1 MHYFEEE
8 YQKRFKE
15 GQSTDGVAPDQ
26 LWANIESAL
35 PPEEKPKRKAW
46 LWVSLVLFLIFG
58 ILTGAYHFYFNDK
71 KDINTNREVAVILR
85 DEAISNTNT
94 VNTAAS
100 TADEQVHTNS
110 SLDTTGHKA
119 ETIISLA
126 GDDLVLPPPTTEDIV
141 VLKGKRNGNSNPTT
155 VPHKNKLIPTENNT
169 ITNTVAPANK
179 HKEKALPITLAK
191 TTSGISAEESNTL
204 AVVAKLA
211 TSINSL
217 ALPPRKV
224 ALPAIVLPAPVVG
237 STKAL
242 PLSLEFFT
250 GISFWEERSTGNDSP
265 FAQQLDEV
273 HKSEAG
279 LTTALE
285 IRLPVSSSIDLI
297 SGFHYTY
304 SRTVF
309 EYTRSW
315 DTMIYR
321 NNIPGA
327 DLINAVGLREVKHH
341 NSMQTLTIPLLAGWS
356 SQGPK
361 LQLGINAGVGLNLI
375 LETAGRS
382 LNASGE
388 VFTYSAAS
396 APYPDVYLSYHLQPH
411 LSYPLGQQF
420 RLHFRPGISYQALG
434 ESEIYGLKRSAL
446 RTDWSLGV
454 SWRRE

>member
-1 MHYFEEE
+1 MHYVEEE
-8 YQKRFKE
+8 YKKRFKE
-15 GQSTDGVAPDQ
+15 GQSTEGVDSDQ

-46 LWVSLVLFLIFG
+46 LWLSLVLFLVFG
-58 ILTGAYHFYFNDK
+58 ILTGAYYFYFNDK
-71 KDINTNREVAVILR
+71 KDINTNKEVAVILR
-85 DEAISNTNT
+85 DEAINNTNT
-94 VNTAAS
+94 VNTAAA
-100 TADEQVHTNS
+100 TVHEQVHTNP
-110 SLDTTGHKA
+110 SLDTAGHTA

-141 VLKGKRNGNSNPTT
+141 VFEEKENSNPTT
-155 VPHKNKLIPTENNT
+155 VPDKNKLIPAGNNT

-179 HKEKALPITLAK
+179 HKEETLPITLVKA
-191 TTSGISAEESNTL
+191 TPGISAKERTRP
-204 AVVAKLA
+204 AVVAKFA
-211 TSINSL
+211 TPINSL
-217 ALPPRKV
+217 ALPPRTV
-224 ALPAIVLPAPVVG
+224 VLPAIVLPAPVVG
-237 STKAL
+237 SAKVL
-242 PLSLEFFT
+242 PVSLEFFT
-250 GISFWEERSTGNDSP
+250 GISFWEERSTGDDSP

-285 IRLPVSSSIDLI
+285 VRLPVSSSIDLI

-361 LQLGINAGVGLNLI
+361 LQMGINAGVGLNLI

-434 ESEIYGLKRSAL
+434 ESEAYGLKRSAL
-446 RTDWSLGV
+446 RTDWSVGV

>member
-15 GQSTDGVAPDQ
+15 GQSTEGVDTDQ

-46 LWVSLVLFLIFG
+46 LWVSLVLFLVFG
-58 ILTGAYHFYFNDK
+58 ILTGAYHFYFTGGEDTNND
-71 KDINTNREVAVILR
+71 REATAILR
-85 DEAISNTNT
+85 GEAINNTNT
-94 VNTAAS
+94 VNTTAA
-100 TADEQVHTNS
+100 TAHEQTYTNS
-110 SLDTTGHKA
+110 SLDPADDTT
-119 ETIISLA
+119 ETVISLA
-126 GDDLVLPPPTTEDIV
+126 GNDPALSQSAKEDNIV
-141 VLKGKRNGNSNPTT
+141 VFEGRPNSNATA
-155 VPHKNKLIPTENNT
+155 VSDKKHLISAENNA
-169 ITNTVAPANK
+169 IVNTTTPANK
-179 HKEKALPITLAK
+179 DKKEALPITLAK
-191 TTSGISAEESNTL
+191 TTTRSSTEERTTL

-211 TSINSL
+211 TPINSL
-217 ALPPRKV
+217 ALPPRAV
-224 ALPAIVLPAPVVG
+224 ALPAIVLPKPVVG
-237 STKAL
+237 KAKAL
-242 PLSLEFFT
+242 PLSLEFFS

-285 IRLPVSSSIDLI
+285 IRLPISSSIDLI

-327 DLINAVGLREVKHH
+327 DLINAIGFREVKHH
-341 NSMQTLTIPLLAGWS
+341 NSVQTLTIPLLAGWS
-356 SQGPK
+356 SQGQK

-375 LETAGRS
+375 LEAAGRS

-396 APYPDVYLSYHLQPH
+396 APYPDVYLSFHLQPQ

-434 ESEIYGLKRSAL
+434 ESEAYGLKRSAL

>member
-1 MHYFEEE
+1 MHYVEDE

-15 GQSTDGVAPDQ
+15 GQSTEGVDPDQ

-35 PPEEKPKRKAW
+35 PPEEKPERKAW
-46 LWVSLVLFLIFG
+46 LWVSLVLFLLFG
-58 ILTGAYHFYFNDK
+58 IITGAYYSYFTVAEGTK
-71 KDINTNREVAVILR
+71 KGTEATAILR
-85 DEAISNTNT
+85 DEAINNTNT
-94 VNTAAS
+94 VNTAAA
-100 TADEQVHTNS
+100 TAHERRHTNF
-110 SLDTTGHKA
+110 SLDPADHTA
-119 ETIISLA
+119 EIAISLS
-126 GDDLVLPPPTTEDIV
+126 GDDLALSQTAKKDIAVLE
-141 VLKGKRNGNSNPTT
+141 GKGNSNPAT
-155 VPHKNKLIPTENNT
+155 VTDKKNLIETENNA
-169 ITNTVAPANK
+169 IANTAIPANE
-179 HKEKALPITLAK
+179 HKEGALPITLTA
-191 TTSGISAEESNTL
+191 TTYGISTEENTTL
-204 AVVAKLA
+204 TVVAKLIDPL
-211 TSINSL
+211 TSL
-217 ALPPRKV
+217 AVTPRAL

-237 STKAL
+237 KTKAQ

-250 GISFWEERSTGNDSP
+250 GISFWEERSTGDDSP
-265 FAQQLDEV
+265 FAQQLDDL

-327 DLINAVGLREVKHH
+327 DLINAIGLREVKHH
-341 NSMQTLTIPLLAGWS
+341 NSVQTLTIPLLAGWS
-356 SQGPK
+356 SQGKK

-396 APYPDVYLSYHLQPH
+396 APYPDVYLSYHLQPQ

-420 RLHFRPGISYQALG
+420 RLHFRPGVSYQALG

-446 RTDWSLGV
+446 RTDWSVGV